1 MCETSLDVDPQ
12 LGRDHRR
19 PREGQHLLA
28 AVGEDDLDAVD
39 RAVLE
44 PGHQPGALTDVG
56 RRDPAADQRVDQRR
70 LARLDP
76 AGDRH
81 LQRRGEPAQHLG
93 EAGGGARGHLRLQA
107 VAQVGHRHRQ
117 RAGEPALLR

>member
-1 MCETSLDVDPQ
+1 VRHRGDVEAQ
-12 LGRDHRR
+12 LGRDHPVRG
-19 PREGQHLLA
+19 EGEHLLA

-56 RRDPAADQRVDQRR
+56 RRDPAPDQRVDQRR
-70 LARLDP
+70 LTRLDP
-76 AGDRH
+76 PGDGH
-81 LQRRGEPAQHLG
+81 LQRRAEPAQHLG
-93 EAGGGARGHLRLQA
+93 EPGRGARGDLRLQP

-117 RAGEPALLR
+117 RTREPALIR